1 MKKAYLL
8 LCVLGIVF
16 PYYNLIQFLLESNGS
31 MEGFFP
37 PLFATFPNAMISWD
51 ITIAG
56 TSFLVFLVHQRFK
69 KNVKIVKY
77 VLALFLVGFSLS
89 LPWYLYDHSKLN

>member
-1 MKKAYLL
+1 
-8 LCVLGIVF
+8 
-16 PYYNLIQFLLESNGS
+16 

-56 TSFLVFLVHQRFK
+56 TSFLVFLVHQIVK

-89 LPWYLYDHSKLN
+89 LPWYLYDMLSWWLVVVLLIIKCLY